1 MTERSRMS
9 ETILNQPVQL
19 LDGRATILGDLL
31 HGGAGLLVN
40 VASKCGLTPQY
51 AALQALHEEYAD
63 AGLTVVGFP
72 CNQFGGQEP
81 GTEDEIQEF
90 CSATYGASFPMTAK
104 VAVNGR
110 HADPLWATLTTTEDA
125 DGTAGEVLWNFEKFL
140 VDRSGQVVARF
151 RPLTDPAGP
160 EIRDAVQRV
169 LA

>member
-1 MTERSRMS
+1 MS
-9 ETILNQPVQL
+9 ESSILDEPVQL
-19 LDGRATILGDLL
+19 LDGTERAFGDLL
-31 HGGAGLLVN
+31 AGGVALVVN

-51 AALQALHEEYAD
+51 AALQALQEEFAD

-90 CSATYGASFPMTAK
+90 CSASYGTTFPMAAK

-110 HADPLWATLTTTEDA
+110 HAHPLWARLTTAEDG
-125 DGTAGEVLWNFEKFL
+125 DGKAGEVLWNFEKFL
-140 VDRSGQVVARF
+140 VARSGEVVARF
-151 RPLTDPAGP
+151 RPLADPAGP
-160 EIRDAVQRV
+160 ELRAAVQQA

>member
-1 MTERSRMS
+1 MS
-9 ETILNQPVQL
+9 VLHEKVQL
-19 LDGRATILGDLL
+19 LDGSECAFGDLL
-31 HGGAGLLVN
+31 GGGVALVVN

-51 AALQALHEEYAD
+51 AALQSLHDEF

-81 GTEDEIQEF
+81 GTEDEIQDF
-90 CSATYGASFPMTAK
+90 CSASYGTTFPMTSK

-110 HADPLWATLTTTEDA
+110 KAHPLWAQLTTAPDA
-125 DGTAGEVLWNFEKFL
+125 EGKPGEVLWNFEKFL

-160 EIRDAVQRV
+160 EVRAAVEKA
-169 LA
+169 LAS